1 MIDLHCHLLPGI
13 DDGPQTLEEALDL
26 ARLAVAAGIHTAVL
40 TPHVHPGRWD
50 NDLNSIKQNVAAFRI
65 QLKEHGIPLKIL
77 PGGEVRLSADI
88 IDMEGNGVLP
98 FIGHYEGYRV
108 ILLEFPH
115 GILPVGSDKLVRWLL
130 SHKILPLIA
139 HPERNK
145 EIMRD
150 PEKIY
155 PFVAMGC
162 LLQVTGAALTGGFGA
177 KVQET
182 ALSMLDKDWVSVVA
196 TDAHNIDNRPP
207 ILDMARAA
215 LIQIGG
221 EALAVRLTETTPG
234 IIIEGIT

>member
-1 MIDLHCHLLPGI
+1 M
-13 DDGPQTLEEALDL
+13 EL

-50 NDLNSIKQNVAAFRI
+50 NDINSIRQKIDAFRI
-65 QLKEHGIPLKIL
+65 QLEERDIPLNVL

-88 IDMEGNGVLP
+88 IDMEENGILP
-98 FIGHYEGYRV
+98 FIGHYDDYRV

-115 GILPVGSDKLVRWLL
+115 GGLPVGSDKLVRWLL
-130 SHKILPLIA
+130 SRRILPLIA

-145 EIMRD
+145 EIIRN

-177 KVQET
+177 QVKET
-182 ALSMLDKDWVSVVA
+182 ALMMLDKDWVSVVA
-196 TDAHNIDNRPP
+196 TDAHSIDHRPP
-207 ILDMARAA
+207 ILDIARAA
-215 LIQIGG
+215 LVQFGG
-221 EALAVRLTETTPG
+221 EALAMRLTKTTPG
-234 IIIEGIT
+234 IIIADRT